1 VPANFV
7 LLERIELNAS
17 AASVT
22 FANIPQTGY
31 TDLKVVISARSTRSD
46 YTFGSVSIVFNS
58 TTSGYS
64 YNWLKGDGSNPN
76 TGTGSSIAYL
86 LNLYAAPSST
96 ATANTFGNSEFYIP
110 NYTSSNFKSVSIDTV
125 AENNATLAQATLT
138 AGLWSNTAAI
148 NSITLSETNG
158 NAFTANSTFSLYGLA
173 ALGTTPAIAPKASG
187 GNVIATDGT
196 YWYHAFLTGGTF
208 TPQVGLTC
216 DALVVAGGG
225 GGGANWGGGGGAGGV
240 LAFTSQSFAPG
251 SYSATVGGGGAAG
264 TGSANGTAGTNSTLG
279 SLTTCVGGGYG
290 AGAGNVGGNGGS
302 GGGGAAAGTTAKAG
316 GTPTSGQGF
325 AGGTSNPNPGAGG
338 GGSGAVGGDSSAGA
352 CGTGGAGLNTWST
365 WLSATG
371 LGVSG
376 FIAGG
381 GGGGGVSNAGAGGS
395 GGGGAGS
402 ITGTGTN
409 GTVNTG
415 SGAGGG
421 AISNGSFG
429 AGGSGIII
437 IRYPIV

>member
-1 VPANFV
+1 MPANYV

-31 TDLKVVISARSTRSD
+31 TDLKLVISSRQTVANASAGYYYDVTFNGTSANRSGRYLQGQD
-46 YTFGSVSIVFNS
+46 S
-58 TTSGYS
+58 TTASGVYTLWGLS
-64 YNWLKGDGSNPN
+64 D
-76 TGTGSSIAYL
+76 
-86 LNLYAAPSST
+86 PSDFTS
-96 ATANTFGNSEFYIP
+96 NTFSNGELYIP
-110 NYTSSNFKSVSIDTV
+110 NYAGSTFKSAYLDSVN
-125 AENNATLAQATLT
+125 ENNASTTRLNLS
-138 AGLWSNTAAI
+138 AGLWSDTTAI
-148 NSITLSETNG
+148 NSITLTSG
-158 NAFTANSTFSLYGLA
+158 GGSFAQYSTFSLYGLA
-173 ALGTTPAIAPKASG
+173 ALGTTPVIAPKASG
-187 GNVIATDGT
+187 GNRIDNDGT
-196 YWYHAFLTGGTF
+196 YWYHTFTSSGTF
-208 TPQVGLTC
+208 TPQTTLSC
-216 DALVVAGGG
+216 DVLVIAGGG

-264 TGSANGTAGTNSTLG
+264 TGSGNGTAGINSTLG
-279 SLTTCVGGGYG
+279 ALTICVGGGYG

-316 GTPTSGQGF
+316 GTATSGQGF

-338 GGSGAVGGDSSAGA
+338 GGSGAVGGDSTAGA

-365 WLSATG
+365 WLSATS

-421 AISNGSFG
+421 AISNGS
-429 AGGSGIII
+429 GGSGGSGLIIV
-437 IRYPIV
+437 RYTI